1 MTPFIPITHSIIYHH
16 EKAKTLTYTHTHTHT
31 NTHTQ
36 RVLCSVKVS
45 EGPVAPEGPSV
56 FFRFYSDRV
65 LFKFLSDRVLF
76 RVLFEFL

>member
-16 EKAKTLTYTHTHTHT
+16 EKAKTLTHTHTHTH
-31 NTHTQ
+31 

-45 EGPVAPEGPSV
+45 EGPVAPEDPSV
-56 FFRFYSDRV
+56 FFRFHNDRV

-76 RVLFEFL
+76 RVLFESL